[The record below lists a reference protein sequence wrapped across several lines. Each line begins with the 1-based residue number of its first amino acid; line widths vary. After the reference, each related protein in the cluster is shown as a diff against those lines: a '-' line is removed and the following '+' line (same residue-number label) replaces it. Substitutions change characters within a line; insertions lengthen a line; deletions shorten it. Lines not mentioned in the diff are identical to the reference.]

1 MPANPSARLT
11 RLTAAAAA
19 LGIVTATAACST
31 TSGGSGEGTKAGGT
45 LTVASPYPTQSLDP
59 HGASGASTGTQIAA
73 QAIFSRLV
81 KAKPDGQLAPDLA
94 TKWEANAEATSW
106 TFTLRDGVTFSD
118 GSPADSADVVASVK
132 RVVDLK
138 GPNAANFTGIDVK
151 ADGPGTVVFTEPKPD
166 PALPGK
172 LTLLFVTPSEVTDAS
187 FTKPVGSGPF
197 KVDAFTPGQ
206 SLSLTANPDY
216 YGGAPKLDKLVMRV
230 IPEVSARMT
239 ALKTGEIQ
247 ATWGIPDDQVTQLES
262 NDALTVRSVPATSV
276 YTMWF
281 NSGEPA
287 LAKPEVRRA
296 LWQAVDFK
304 TIISSLYPSTGEP
317 SKSVVA
323 PAVLGYT
330 PLDPPAYDATAA
342 KAALQA
348 AGFDFSTPLRLQFSG
363 AEYRQFIQAVVADLN
378 KVGVKAQVAEKESA
392 VFLEDLLAMRWDI
405 NFQSLS
411 TPTFDA
417 ATNLGRLYTCAAKR
431 NGYCNPQL
439 DTLLNQAG
447 STSDIAKRK
456 ELYGQASQLIWNDAV
471 GMYPMSLKIAYA
483 WRSEVHGLEPN
494 PSYLPDFST
503 VTLS

>member
-1 MPANPSARLT
+1 MRATPSRLT
-11 RLTAAAAA
+11 RLSAAAAA
-19 LGIVTATAACST
+19 LAVSAATAACST
-31 TSGGSGEGTKAGGT
+31 TSGGDTEGAKTGGT

-59 HGASGASTGTQIAA
+59 HGAAGAATGTQIAG

-81 KAKPDGQLAPDLA
+81 RAKADGELTGDLA
-94 TKWEANAEATSW
+94 TKWDVDPQATTW
-106 TFTLRDGVTFSD
+106 AFTLRDGVTFSD
-118 GSPADSADVVASVK
+118 GSAADSADVVASVK
-132 RVVDLK
+132 RIVELK
-138 GPNAANFTGIDVK
+138 GPNAANFTGIDAK
-151 ADGPGTVVFTEPKPD
+151 ADGPGKVVLTTPKPD
-166 PALPGK
+166 PALLGK
-172 LTLLFVTPSEVTDAS
+172 LTLLYITPSEVTEQS

-197 KVDAFTPGQ
+197 VVDKFTPGQ
-206 SLSLTANPDY
+206 SLELLPNPKY
-216 YGGAPKLDKLVMRV
+216 YGGAPKLERLVMRV

-247 ATWGIPDDQVTQLES
+247 ATWGIPDDQVGALEG
-262 NDALTVRSVPATSV
+262 DDGLTVQSVPATSV

-281 NSGEPA
+281 NSGVPA

-296 LWQAVDFK
+296 LWQAVDFN
-304 TIISSLYPSTGEP
+304 TIITSLYPRTGEL
-317 SKSVVA
+317 SKSVLA
-323 PAVLGYT
+323 PAVLGYSA
-330 PLDPPAYDATAA
+330 LEPPKYDAAAA

-348 AGFDFSTPLRLQFSG
+348 AGFDFSTRLRLQFSG

-378 KVGVKAQVAEKESA
+378 KIGVKAEAAEKESA

-411 TPTFDA
+411 TPTLDA

-439 DTLLNQAG
+439 DTVLAQAG
-447 STSDIAKRK
+447 STSDTGKR
-456 ELYGQASQLIWNDAV
+456 EQLYAQASQIIWSDAV

-483 WRSEVHGLEPN
+483 WRAEVHGLEPN

>member
-1 MPANPSARLT
+1 MRAIPVARMTL
-11 RLTAAAAA
+11 A
-19 LGIVTATAACST
+19 LAVVAATAACST
-31 TSGGSGEGTKAGGT
+31 TSGGDAAEGGKAGGT

-59 HGASGASTGTQIAA
+59 HGAAGAATGTQIAG

-81 KAKPDGQLAPDLA
+81 RAKPDGEMIGDFA
-94 TKWEANAEATSW
+94 TKWDVDPQATTW

-118 GSPADSADVVASVK
+118 GSAADSADVVASIK

-138 GPNAANFTGIDVK
+138 GPNAANFTGIDAK
-151 ADGPGTVVFTEPKPD
+151 ADGPGKVVLSTAKPD
-166 PALPGK
+166 PALLGK
-172 LTLLFVTPSEVTDAS
+172 LTLLFITPSDVTEQS

-197 KVDAFTPGQ
+197 RVDSFTPGQ
-206 SLSLTANPDY
+206 TLELLPNPDY

-247 ATWGIPDDQVTQLES
+247 ATWGIPDDQVAQLQG
-262 NDALTVRSVPATSV
+262 DDGLTVQSVPATSV

-281 NSGEPA
+281 NSGVPA

-296 LWQAVDFK
+296 LWQAVDFD
-304 TIISSLYPSTGEP
+304 TIVTSLYPQTGEV
-317 SKSVVA
+317 SKSVLA
-323 PAVLGYT
+323 PAVLGYSA
-330 PLDPPAYDATAA
+330 LEPPKYDAAAA

-348 AGFDFSTPLRLQFSG
+348 AGFDFSTKLRLQFSG
-363 AEYRQFIQAVVADLN
+363 ADYRQFIQAVVADLN
-378 KVGVKAQVAEKESA
+378 KIGVKAEAAEKESA

-439 DTLLNQAG
+439 DTVLNEAG
-447 STSDIAKRK
+447 SISDANKRK
-456 ELYGQASQLIWNDAV
+456 ELYAQASQIIWSDAV